1 MGGELVGI
9 LQLAVNGISVGAVYS
24 LVALAIVLTYKATEI
39 VNFAQG
45 DLLMLSAF
53 LAWGFIVGLGW
64 PYWLAFAAAVV
75 LTGVIGAGLDRFAM
89 RRIIGQPQFAGVML
103 TIGLAFVIRGAVSL
117 GFGPESRTYPNPF
130 SNKTTSIAGVTIADG
145 YLAILFGAAVLTAL
159 LYAFFRFTRA
169 GVAMQ
174 AASQNQLAAYL
185 VGIGVKP
192 LNSLVWA
199 IGAAV
204 GAVAGLLLAPTAL
217 VDIGLWFVV
226 LKALT
231 AVVLGGLGSV
241 PGAIAGGLIIGLIEQ
256 FAGVYLWDGVKD
268 IAAYVVLLAV
278 LVVFPHGLAGGRH
291 GKRV

>member
-1 MGGELVGI
+1 
-9 LQLAVNGISVGAVYS
+9 
-24 LVALAIVLTYKATEI
+24 VLTYKATEI

-75 LTGVIGAGLDRFAM
+75 LTGIVGAGLDRFAM

-117 GFGPESRTYPNPF
+117 GFGPESRSYPNPF
-130 SNKTTSIAGVTIADG
+130 SNKTTSIGGVTIADG
-145 YLAILFGAAVLTAL
+145 YLAILVGAAVLTFL
-159 LYAFFRFTRA
+159 LYLFFRFTRV

-256 FAGVYLWDGVKD
+256 FSGVYLWDGVKD

-278 LVVFPHGLAGGRH
+278 LVIFPHGLAGGRH